1 MKKSVVNTT
10 LGLIAL
16 ATMSFA
22 ASHAQA
28 KHDHPQR
35 FDTPYGQNW
44 EDDDDD
50 DYRPLQSQHDNHRI
64 AEINARQA
72 RQQHRI
78 QQGARNGYL
87 TRSEYRALISEQQYF
102 ETVKRQFISDGF
114 LSPSEFRQLENGLD
128 AAARNIRSQMRDEET
143 RFSHYENSRYGHR
156 WGNYR

>member
-28 KHDHPQR
+28 KHDQPQR
-35 FDTPYGQNW
+35 FDPPYGHHW
-44 EDDDDD
+44 EDDD
-50 DYRPLQSQHDNHRI
+50 DYRPRHNQHDDHRI

-78 QQGARNGYL
+78 QQGARSGRI
-87 TRSEYRALISEQQYF
+87 TRSEYRSLMSEQQYF
-102 ETVKRQFISDGF
+102 ARVKRDFMSDGF
-114 LSPSEFRQLENGLD
+114 LTPSEFRQLENGLNT
-128 AAARNIRSQMRDEET
+128 AARNIRSQMRDEET

-156 WGNYR
+156 WGNYW